1 MSNEKKELNNNK
13 FFRGISNT
21 VDRVLGESYD
31 DNKNSKTRAWL
42 HSTYHKAM
50 FVITKNPRERE
61 RAKDQKAKV
70 FGGNTDNLKKYDEK
84 HFPKKKEN
92 KKPQKK

>member
-1 MSNEKKELNNNK
+1 MSNEKKELNNNN

-21 VDRVLGESYD
+21 VDRALDESYG
-31 DNKNSKTRAWL
+31 DNKNSKTRAVL
-42 HSTYHKAM
+42 HSTYHHTMHA
-50 FVITKNPRERE
+50 ITKNPRERE
-61 RAKDQKAKV
+61 RAKDQYAKG

-92 KKPQKK
+92 